1 MRKLFLI
8 LSLCSLMFAESIFT
22 LENTNNLKFYFAN
35 ETDFITQEQAL
46 SIKTT
51 TEEKLKAA
59 GIELNKVDA
68 STFMVKI
75 EAIDMMDSFVVLV
88 HLGIGEEVITTRA
101 DDIRT
106 FAWTYYQTDL
116 IETNEPHKDTLE
128 SINYLVSNFVES
140 YLGDME

>member
-22 LENTNNLKFYFAN
+22 LENTNNLKVYIAN

-46 SIKTT
+46 LIKETA
-51 TEEKLKAA
+51 EEKLKTA
-59 GIELNKVDA
+59 GIELNKIDA

-75 EAIDMMDSFVVLV
+75 EAIEMIDSFAVLV
-88 HLGIGEEVITTRA
+88 HVAIGEEAITKRKG
-101 DDIRT
+101 DIRT

-116 IETNEPHKDTLE
+116 IETNAPYEDTLE
-128 SINYLVSNFVES
+128 SINYLVNSFVES
-140 YLGDME
+140 YQEDME